1 MDKLSRTILY
11 ACDTNINYNDLL
23 KKLHVIQLISE
34 WFEKNQLVL
43 N

>member
-1 MDKLSRTILY
+1 MDKLLHTILY
-11 ACDTNINYNDLL
+11 TYDTNINYNDLL

-34 WFEKNQLVL
+34 RFEKNQLVL